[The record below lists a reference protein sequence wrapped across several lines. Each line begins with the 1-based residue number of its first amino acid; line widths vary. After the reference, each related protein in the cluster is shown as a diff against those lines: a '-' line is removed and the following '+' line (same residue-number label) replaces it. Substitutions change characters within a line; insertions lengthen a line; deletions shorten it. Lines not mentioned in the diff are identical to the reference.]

1 MPLPNADAF
10 IKAGKNN
17 EISTSEL
24 IQKVEPTPSIEEN
37 FVEVEK
43 NNENSN
49 DELLQEIETSPKAE
63 NKFPLTAENFIE
75 AGKNN
80 NLSTSELIQKIDTPP
95 SVAETSLNLAYTL
108 GIVTI
113 PLIGIII
120 TIILLVKSIKS
131 KNKLMKEISLDTI
144 NHIHKKAII
153 LLVLS
158 IIGLSLPAIILTVI
172 SLVLTSNAKKLF
184 DTDLETIKSKLN
196 IASTLNI
203 ISIVLLAICFTVL
216 VFAIFASVIPI
227 LRMVFMINAL

>member
-1 MPLPNADAF
+1 MPLPNPD
-10 IKAGKNN
+10 
-17 EISTSEL
+17 
-24 IQKVEPTPSIEEN
+24 
-37 FVEVEK
+37 
-43 NNENSN
+43 
-49 DELLQEIETSPKAE
+49 
-63 NKFPLTAENFIE
+63 NFIRADIKE
-75 AGKNN
+75 SALTTNQLLDDVTQPLATSFN
-80 NLSTSELIQKIDTPP
+80 FAYNLITF
-95 SVAETSLNLAYTL
+95 
-108 GIVTI
+108 GI

>member
-1 MPLPNADAF
+1 MPLPNANAF

-24 IQKVEPTPSIEEN
+24 IQKVEPIPIQETETTSNTRNTLP
-37 FVEVEK
+37 FGEVEILK
-43 NNENSN
+43 PG
-49 DELLQEIETSPKAE
+49 I
-63 NKFPLTAENFIE
+63 
-75 AGKNN
+75 
-80 NLSTSELIQKIDTPP
+80 STSEMLQVIDTRLTP
-95 SVAETSLNLAYTL
+95 SVATTTFNLAYTL
-108 GIVTI
+108 SIVAL

-131 KNKLMKEISLDTI
+131 KNRLMKEISLDTI

-158 IIGLSLPAIILTVI
+158 IIGLSLPAIILTII

-184 DTDLETIKSKLN
+184 DTDLETVKSKLN

-203 ISIVLLAICFTVL
+203 ISIVLLAICFTLVVL
-216 VFAIFASVIPI
+216 AIFASVIPM